1 MTAEAS
7 SLSQALADVEFVV
20 NQRGETKGVF
30 VPAAVWEAL
39 LSALEDLEDLVVAR
53 DFLRQRA
60 TARSP
65 EEMGFEPWEE
75 VAHEWDDDE
84 AT

>member
-1 MTAEAS
+1 MTVQVT

-20 NQRGETKGVF
+20 NQQGQTKGVF

-39 LSALEDLEDLVVAR
+39 MSALEDMEDLAVAR

-65 EEMGFEPWEE
+65 EEMGFEPWED
-75 VAHEWDDDE
+75 VAHEWDNDE
-84 AT
+84 ET